1 MRRTAALII
10 GGGPAGLTAAL
21 LLARAGT
28 PHLLIERQMETG
40 DALCGGFLS
49 WRTLAMLE
57 RLGIRASDL
66 NYDHIERVSLHHGG
80 HAAVARLPRQ
90 GLAVSR
96 RRLDTVLAQR
106 AISAGAMIETGVTAR
121 RYEGDTVYLAD
132 GAVLQGD
139 ALFLANGKHD
149 LRGAARPAT
158 ARGTDPVLG
167 LRTRLGP
174 APALDR
180 MVSGTIELHLFDR
193 GYAGIAAQEDGT
205 VNLCMAV
212 HRSRL
217 EAAGSPEA
225 LLTALGNESPQ
236 LGERLAFRS
245 GEAPIDA
252 IANVP
257 YGWRQKTGTGGL
269 FRLGDQAAVIP
280 SLAGEGI
287 GLALESGARAAT
299 AYCRGGGDAAVTYQ
313 TGFAAA
319 AARPLA
325 VAGAI
330 WRAAENPT
338 GAAAL
343 TMIARMAPSLVG
355 LAARLTRV
363 THSPLDAAPAG
374 KES

>member
-10 GGGPAGLTAAL
+10 GGGPAGLAAAL
-21 LLARAGT
+21 LLARAGK
-28 PHLLIERQMETG
+28 PHLLIERQRETG

-57 RLGIRASDL
+57 RLGIPADVL
-66 NYDHIERVSLHHGG
+66 NRDTIQQVSLHHGG
-80 HAAVARLPRQ
+80 HRAVARLPRQ

-96 RRLDTVLAQR
+96 RRLDTVLTR
-106 AISAGAMIETGVTAR
+106 YAIGAGAAIESGVTAR
-121 RYEGDTVYLAD
+121 RYETDMVHLTD
-132 GAVLQGD
+132 GAALHGE
-139 ALFLANGKHD
+139 ALFLASGKHD
-149 LRGAARPAT
+149 VRGVARPAT
-158 ARGTDPVLG
+158 ARGSDPVLG

-174 APALDR
+174 APALDH

-193 GYAGIAAQEDGT
+193 GYAGIAAQEDGS

-217 EAAGSPEA
+217 EAAGTPEA
-225 LLTALGNESPQ
+225 LLTELGNESPQ

-245 GEAPIDA
+245 GGTAIDA
-252 IANVP
+252 VANIP
-257 YGWRQKTGTGGL
+257 YGWRQRGGTSGL

-287 GLALESGARAAT
+287 GLALESGARAAN
-299 AYCRGGGDAAVTYQ
+299 AYNRGGGDAALAYQ
-313 TGFAAA
+313 ASFAGA

-330 WRAAENPT
+330 WRASENST

-343 TMIARMAPSLVG
+343 TVLARIAPSLVG

-363 THSPLDAAPAG
+363 NHSPLDVAPGG